1 MAGENKT
8 RKGTNKY
15 DQPVKKKYV
24 HEEHNTAFPGDF
36 KNFTES
42 KEFKNSKKAAK
53 DKYEKDKQHPV
64 KGKHAGF
71 DRLVNSGKE
80 EQKAFKKY
88 RKNTAETRDK
98 NKLKTGGRA
107 GYKGGKSVKKKG
119 GAAIKGTSP
128 ILR

>member
-1 MAGENKT
+1 MADETKTPGPRAGLNKKIK
-8 RKGTNKY
+8 R
-15 DQPVKKKYV
+15 
-24 HEEHNTAFPGDF
+24 FPGDF
-36 KNFTES
+36 ENFTKS
-42 KEFKNSKKAAK
+42 KEFKDSKKTAK

-64 KGKHAGF
+64 KGKHAAF
-71 DRLVNSGKE
+71 DRLVNSGTE

>member
-1 MAGENKT
+1 MADEDIKT
-8 RKGTNKY
+8 PGPRAR
-15 DQPVKKKYV
+15 QEVRKKKK
-24 HEEHNTAFPGDF
+24 EKINRFPGDF
-36 KNFTES
+36 QNFIES
-42 KEFKNSKKAAK
+42 KERKDSKKTAK

-71 DRLVNSGKE
+71 DRLVNAQPE
-80 EQKAFKKY
+80 DMKAFKKY

-119 GAAIKGTSP
+119 GAAIKGSSP